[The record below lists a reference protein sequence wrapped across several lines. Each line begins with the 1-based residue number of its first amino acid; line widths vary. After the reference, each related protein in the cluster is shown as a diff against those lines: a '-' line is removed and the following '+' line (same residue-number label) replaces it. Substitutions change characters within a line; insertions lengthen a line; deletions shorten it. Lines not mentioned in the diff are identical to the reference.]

1 MSAAPVPLGQPPGC
15 SYLTT
20 LSFMSTRMAS
30 GFRVSLRG
38 GSACILGLALSLG
51 GPLRAGAQQLAFPG
65 AEGAGKFS
73 RGGRGTATMPTTV
86 FEVSTLDDT
95 DAPGTLRY
103 ALTQPARYRTV
114 VFRVGGT
121 LHLTKPLRIP
131 ANTTL
136 AGQTAPGDGVCL
148 ADRPVSIGGDN
159 VVVRFLRF
167 RLGDRYQN
175 GGLVDGSGHDDA
187 LSAYRRRQII
197 IDHCS
202 VSWST
207 DEALSV
213 YAGDSVTLQWNLI
226 SEPLNYSYH
235 YETGAP
241 DFQQHG
247 YGGIWGG
254 RRASLHHNL
263 FAHCQGRNPRFD
275 GSLNL
280 PPGEPETCD
289 FRNNVLYNWG
299 IYSIDGGA
307 GGQYNLVNNYYKPG
321 PSTSR
326 SSKSGVPRRAEIIQA
341 DRGTNRPPLPYG
353 RYYLSG
359 NYVADAPAVS
369 RRNWLGAAMSG
380 GTLADTVLAQATEPF
395 EVLPVPTE
403 TAAQAYAAVLR
414 GAGCVLPVRDTLD
427 QRIIRNVVDGTGRI
441 IDVQGGYPH
450 GTPYAVS
457 QRAWPVLR
465 SGPAPT
471 DTDHDGM
478 PDQWE
483 QQHGLNPRDAADR
496 SRRGPEGYTAL
507 EQYLNSLTTR

>member
-1 MSAAPVPLGQPPGC
+1 
-15 SYLTT
+15 
-20 LSFMSTRMAS
+20 MA
-30 GFRVSLRG
+30 
-38 GSACILGLALSLG
+38 LALSLG
-51 GPLRAGAQQLAFPG
+51 TPVATAQQPAFPG
-65 AEGAGKFS
+65 AEGAGKFAS
-73 RGGRGTATMPTTV
+73 GGRGTAAVPTTV
-86 FEVSTLDDT
+86 FEVSRLADDG
-95 DAPGTLRY
+95 APGSLRY
-103 ALTQPARYRTV
+103 ALTQPAAARTV
-114 VFRVGGT
+114 VFRVCGT
-121 LHLTKPLRIP
+121 IHLLKPLRIP

-136 AGQTAPGDGVCL
+136 AGQTAPGEGICL

-175 GGLVDGSGHDDA
+175 GGRVDGSGHDDA
-187 LSAYRRRQII
+187 LGSYQHRRILL
-197 IDHCS
+197 DHCS

-213 YAGDSVTLQWNLI
+213 YAGDSTTVQWCLI

-254 RRASLHHNL
+254 RRASFHHNL

-280 PPGEPETCD
+280 PPGPAGPETCD
-289 FRNNVLYNWG
+289 FRNNVIYNWG
-299 IYSIDGGA
+299 AYTIDGGA

-321 PSTSR
+321 PSTSKG
-326 SSKSGVPRRAEIIQA
+326 SKSGVPRRAEIIQA
-341 DRGTNRPPLPYG
+341 DRGTKQPPLPYG
-353 RYYLSG
+353 RYFLRG
-359 NYVADAPAVS
+359 NYVEGAPAVS

-380 GTLADTVLAQATEPF
+380 GSLADTARAQAAAPF
-395 EVLPVPTE
+395 DVPPVPTE
-403 TAAQAYAAVLR
+403 TAAQAYAAVLQHV
-414 GAGCVLPVRDTLD
+414 GCVLPARDTLD
-427 QRIIRNVVDGTGRI
+427 QRIIRDVLNGTGRL

-457 QRAWPVLR
+457 QSAWPVLR
-465 SGPAPT
+465 CGPAPA

-478 PDQWE
+478 PDSWE
-483 QQHGLNPRDAADR
+483 KAHQLNLRDAADR
-496 SRRGPEGYTAL
+496 SRPGPDGYTAL
-507 EQYLNSLTTR
+507 EQYLNSLVRLPPAQ